1 MRFFTILFYFLLA
14 IVFMSSIGVSL
25 PYIFDNMNNDVNII
39 KNLNQNIITYFIAI
53 LVAAS
58 LDIFL
63 NLIDKNA
70 SYKKLVMLILV
81 IINIG
86 ATVGI
91 SFVLYKNSK
100 NELTDISYYA
110 IAGIILSYMMWW
122 FANYKNPNFD
132 VTNANSTLGGNPDR
146 TLTNG

>member
-1 MRFFTILFYFLLA
+1 MRFLTILFYFLLA

-110 IAGIILSYMMWW
+110 IAGIILSYIMWW

>member
-1 MRFFTILFYFLLA
+1 
-14 IVFMSSIGVSL
+14 MSSIGVSL

-63 NLIDKNA
+63 NLIDKNV

-91 SFVLYKNSK
+91 SFVLYQNSK

-110 IAGIILSYMMWW
+110 IAGIILSYIMWW

-132 VTNANSTLGGNPDR
+132 VNNANSTLGGNTDR

>member
-1 MRFFTILFYFLLA
+1 
-14 IVFMSSIGVSL
+14 MSSIGVSL